1 MSYCSNCI
9 HYKVCGNEG
18 VDDSAMTF
26 CADKQISGDLIS
38 RQAVLDLAKDLTFE
52 GGCKHR
58 CIDVT
63 EVYHLPSA
71 EKTASEK
78 LEDIIVGYEIQ
89 NIYDLLTKHTALLN
103 DIKMTLTS
111 GKQNNSVLE
120 DIKAEIEVKLGF
132 YTDSSDSYYNG
143 EKCGLE
149 YALDIIDKHIKE
161 RKNNGKVETQS

>member
-120 DIKAEIEVKLGF
+120 DIKAEIESICENSTYPPDDTFFREVIDEDYF
-132 YTDSSDSYYNG
+132 F
-143 EKCGLE
+143 GLK
-149 YALDIIDKHIKE
+149 YAY
-161 RKNNGKVETQS
+161 S